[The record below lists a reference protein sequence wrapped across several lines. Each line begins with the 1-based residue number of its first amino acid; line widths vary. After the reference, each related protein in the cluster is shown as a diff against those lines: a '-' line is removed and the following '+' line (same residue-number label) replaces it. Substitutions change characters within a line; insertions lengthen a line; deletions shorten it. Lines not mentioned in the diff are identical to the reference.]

1 MGKERDSAK
10 NEHTQNIRA
19 GLSVLKSNYGM
30 HYDEFDYLDLAVDAL
45 RDIRHFGTT
54 EYIAL
59 TYANEKGEIF
69 LPCSADVIDAIVTE
83 RMSRKIF
90 DQRVPAEL
98 PTERDD
104 VFIFSQTMVKDLG
117 YEGYYSE
124 RRRPGIDIP
133 QDSDVNYIPR
143 TRWMRSNDGM
153 PPGLAVK
160 GESGYIPYVLSN
172 DGIITVDKRY
182 WDHPIGVAYTGLS
195 VDKEG
200 YPMITRKQA
209 NALAALTARIIALKA
224 ANKGDRNLAA
234 MLEYYNSNAAR
245 LKQAASIPEDI
256 TDNEIDSVLD
266 AMTTFNRKSV
276 NRPTKYSR

>member
-19 GLSVLKSNYGM
+19 GLSVLKTMYGL
-30 HYDEFDYLDLAVDAL
+30 HYNQFDYLDLAVDAL

-54 EYIAL
+54 EYIAMS
-59 TYANEKGEIF
+59 YANEKGEIF
-69 LPCSADVIDAIVTE
+69 LPCSADIIDAVVTE

-104 VFIFSQTMVKDLG
+104 VFFFSQTMVKDLG
-117 YEGYYSE
+117 YEGYYRE

-133 QDSDVNYIPR
+133 QQSEFTHSPR
-143 TRWMRSNDGM
+143 YKSNDGM
-153 PPGLAVK
+153 HPGLAVK
-160 GESGYIPYVLSN
+160 GETGYIPYVLGN
-172 DGIITVDKRY
+172 DGVITVDKRY
-182 WDHPIGVAYTGLS
+182 WEHPIGIAYTGLS

-209 NALAALTARIIALKA
+209 NALAAISAKTVAIIA
-224 ANKGDRNLAA
+224 ANKGDKNMAS
-234 MLEYYNSNAAR
+234 MLEFYSTTAAR

-266 AMTTFNRKSV
+266 AMSTFNRKSV
-276 NRPTKYSR
+276 NRPIKYSR

>member
-19 GLSVLKSNYGM
+19 GLSVLKSNYGL
-30 HYDEFDYLDLAVDAL
+30 HFDEFDYLDLAVDSL

-59 TYANEKGEIF
+59 TYANAKGEIF
-69 LPCSADVIDAIVTE
+69 LPCSADIIDAVVTE

-117 YEGYYSE
+117 YEGYFGE
-124 RRRPGIDIP
+124 RRLPGLDITKGTS
-133 QDSDVNYIPR
+133 QG
-143 TRWMRSNDGM
+143 DGM
-153 PPGLAVK
+153 LPGLAAK
-160 GESGYIPYVLSN
+160 TETGYIPYVLSN
-172 DGIITVDKRY
+172 DGVITVDNRY
-182 WDHPIGVAYTGLS
+182 IEQPIGIAFTGLS

-209 NALAALTARIIALKA
+209 NALAAITAKIVALKA
-224 ANKGDRNLAA
+224 ANRGDKNMAA
-234 MLEYYNSNAAR
+234 MLEYYTSNAAR